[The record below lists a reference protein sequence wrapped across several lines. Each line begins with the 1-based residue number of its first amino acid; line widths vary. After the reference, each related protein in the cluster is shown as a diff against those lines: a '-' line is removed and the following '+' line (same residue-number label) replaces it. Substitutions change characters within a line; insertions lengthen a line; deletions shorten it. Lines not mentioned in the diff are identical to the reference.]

1 MTIEDHTRKQVQMHT
16 ISRNLTARFS
26 AKVPEEFGESFQY
39 GKVFYSQWGEFP
51 ITVEEYVPG
60 VFSKYVNNDGDIIES
75 DHTESDE
82 VFQKAQCLVHFT
94 YAFSEKKL
102 MVLDIQGSGYKLY
115 DPEIVTADLMV
126 EGDTSA
132 EVYFCAGNEPLN
144 Y

>member
-102 MVLDIQGSGYKLY
+102 MV
-115 DPEIVTADLMV
+115 
-126 EGDTSA
+126 
-132 EVYFCAGNEPLN
+132 
-144 Y
+144 